1 MVPITQGAPLN
12 MINLRE
18 KVYLT
23 ILPLWL
29 LLIYNEHMEENIREI
44 LLGGQSFSWTE
55 EEDGY
60 FSAVL
65 NERVYRIKGIEDA
78 VDDSYLHSYFDL
90 DYDYEKA
97 REEIRAKDEVLRTA
111 VDKVGMLRILKQ
123 DPWITTISFILSQNN
138 NIKRITGLY
147 RKLSRQYGH
156 EVEEGY
162 WSFPTPEEL
171 GKATEEDL
179 RALGVGFRAPFII
192 DAVRKHEILS
202 EVDSLDFDSAMDK
215 LQEIKGIGPKVASC
229 ILIFSYARM
238 EGFPMDTWMKQC
250 MAKYYPGKDKSYFH
264 PYEALSQQY
273 LFSFMRG

>member
-1 MVPITQGAPLN
+1 MIKPL
-12 MINLRE
+12 L
-18 KVYLT
+18 KGYL
-23 ILPLWL
+23 IIL
-29 LLIYNEHMEENIREI
+29 LLKRLLPYNELMEENIREI

-55 EEDGY
+55 EEDGT

-65 NERVYRIKGIEDA
+65 NEKVYRIKGIEDA
-78 VDDSYLHSYFDL
+78 YKDSYLREYFDL
-90 DYDYEKA
+90 DYDYAKA
-97 REEIRAKDEVLRTA
+97 REEIRAKDEVLKNA

-123 DPWITTISFILSQNN
+123 DHWITTISFILSQNN

-147 RKLSRQYGH
+147 RKLCMNYGH
-156 EVEEGY
+156 EVEKGY

-171 GKATEEDL
+171 GKASEEDL

-192 DAVRKHEILS
+192 DAVKKHEILS
-202 EVDSLDFDSAMDK
+202 QIDSLDFDSAMDK

-229 ILIFSYARM
+229 ILIFSYARR

-250 MAKYYPGKDKSYFH
+250 MAKYYPDKDKSYFH

>member
-1 MVPITQGAPLN
+1 MLK
-12 MINLRE
+12 E
-18 KVYLT
+18 
-23 ILPLWL
+23 
-29 LLIYNEHMEENIREI
+29 
-44 LLGGQSFSWTE
+44 
-55 EEDGY
+55 
-60 FSAVL
+60 
-65 NERVYRIKGIEDA
+65 
-78 VDDSYLHSYFDL
+78 
-90 DYDYEKA
+90 
-97 REEIRAKDEVLRTA
+97 A

-123 DPWITTISFILSQNN
+123 DHWITTISFILSQNN

-147 RKLSRQYGH
+147 RKLCRNYGH

-171 GKATEEDL
+171 SRATEEDL

-192 DAVRKHEILS
+192 DAVNKHEILYQI
-202 EVDSLDFDSAMDK
+202 DSLDFDSAMEK

-229 ILIFSYARM
+229 ILIFSYARR

-250 MAKYYPGKDKSYFH
+250 MAKYYPEKDKSYFH

>member
-1 MVPITQGAPLN
+1 M
-12 MINLRE
+12 
-18 KVYLT
+18 Y
-23 ILPLWL
+23 
-29 LLIYNEHMEENIREI
+29 
-44 LLGGQSFSWTE
+44 
-55 EEDGY
+55 
-60 FSAVL
+60 SAH
-65 NERVYRIKGIEDA
+65 RVYPDANNPEAYVERRWWDEHPDKYYDYNPFGLDFNYNDYDYSNTVPVKG
-78 VDDSYLHSYFDL
+78 DL

-123 DPWITTISFILSQNN
+123 DPWVTTISFILSQNN

-229 ILIFSYARM
+229 ILIFSYARR